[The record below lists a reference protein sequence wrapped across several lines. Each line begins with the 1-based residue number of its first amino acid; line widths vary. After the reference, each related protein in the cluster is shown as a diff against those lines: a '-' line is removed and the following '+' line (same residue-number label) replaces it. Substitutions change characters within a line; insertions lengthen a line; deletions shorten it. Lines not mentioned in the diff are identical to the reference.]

1 MIINDNDLPQTIQ
14 FAAPKFTVLGGV
26 GEASMTVVRS
36 GGTGGL
42 VTVAYTTF
50 GDSAAPGVDFAPV
63 SGTLTFNPGE
73 SIKNITIPI
82 LGNPPVGVT
91 EVFGV
96 ALSNPSVG
104 TVLGTI
110 NPTLMLIR
118 GQSSTVVSSPG
129 PVVLSL
135 QPVVGKQGITAIDLT
150 FNAPLNPVRAQDLG
164 SYGYFVLSAGPDG
177 VFGTS
182 DDGAIPLVSAA
193 YNPAANLVILTPSAP
208 LPANRLY
215 RILINGQA
223 NPALG
228 TGLTDT
234 AGNLLDS
241 DQDGRAGGI
250 YVGVFGSVVSTP
262 VKSAPVRFAPVHR
275 FHPTKRL
282 VPKVHRVFLR
292 TLKKG

>member
-1 MIINDNDLPQTIQ
+1 MTVTLTLSGVTGARLGAPSTTTVIINDNDLPQTIQ

-135 QPVVGKQGITAIDLT
+135 TRSSG
-150 FNAPLNPVRAQDLG
+150 NRA
-164 SYGYFVLSAGPDG
+164 SR
-177 VFGTS
+177 
-182 DDGAIPLVSAA
+182 
-193 YNPAANLVILTPSAP
+193 PS
-208 LPANRLY
+208 
-215 RILINGQA
+215 
-223 NPALG
+223 
-228 TGLTDT
+228 T
-234 AGNLLDS
+234 
-241 DQDGRAGGI
+241 
-250 YVGVFGSVVSTP
+250 
-262 VKSAPVRFAPVHR
+262 
-275 FHPTKRL
+275 
-282 VPKVHRVFLR
+282 
-292 TLKKG
+292 